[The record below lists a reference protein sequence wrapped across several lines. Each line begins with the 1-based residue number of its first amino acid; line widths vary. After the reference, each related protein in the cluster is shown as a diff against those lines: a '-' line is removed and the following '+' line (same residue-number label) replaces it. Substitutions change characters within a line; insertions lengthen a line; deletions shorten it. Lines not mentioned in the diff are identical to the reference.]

1 MKIIYSVFF
10 ILFSFIALAQV
21 GIGTT
26 TPNAALDIESTND
39 GLLIPRV
46 ALSATNVAT
55 INTPTVSEL
64 VYNTATAGVAPNDV
78 TPGFYYW
85 DGIQWV
91 RVLMNT
97 NNNWSIDGNE
107 GTNPTTNFLGT
118 TDNQDLVIRTNNLE
132 NIRVNTNGNVGIG
145 TTSNIARLYL
155 NLPTTDNTTNYGI
168 YNNFDGTDL
177 GTTYGIRN
185 HNFGSGNGIK
195 YGIYN
200 NVNNEGEG
208 GRYGIYNNVYMNPS
222 SNASA
227 YGFRN
232 YLSTYGTATQ
242 YGIYNYVTS
251 TTATGIH
258 YGLRNSL
265 YLAPTSTS
273 DAFGEYTSVDY
284 SSGSRYGEYKN
295 MNSSSAY
302 GGDVYGDYNRLIGS
316 GNGINYGVYNDMD
329 ASGIGVKYGVYNNL
343 TATNGPKYGMR
354 NEFADVVGTKYGVYN
369 YFPSGTATGTI
380 YGTYNNIQ
388 NDANATKYGTYNYIS
403 GGDGALRGSYNS
415 VYPAATNSS
424 TIHGVYGYVSSAG
437 TGVHYGGYFSAYG
450 DNNIAVYGA
459 NTNINGWAGY
469 FNGDGYWNGDM
480 LFNDSGNAVN
490 DFTIESDTRDH
501 MFWLDSNENIVRFG
515 SSSAGSD
522 FGNGSIISGTTVDY
536 VADFDNMLPEG
547 TAVGIGS
554 VEYFLDLTNETTIN
568 NYFSPTVDN
577 TYDLGSATLRW
588 NDVYATNGT
597 IVTSDRREKEQIVPM
612 EYGLKEIMQLKPVT
626 YKWKRNR
633 IGNTTL
639 SNQDKELKLGLIAQ
653 EVQQVLPEV
662 VQTHNWRALSEENPN
677 NYTKVPMERLGM
689 SYHEIVPVLIKAM
702 QEQTEIIEKQ
712 NSEID
717 ELKREMQE
725 IKRLI
730 QSR

>member
-1 MKIIYSVFF
+1 MKNNYIFVF
-10 ILFSFIALAQV
+10 LFASLISFSQV

-26 TPNAALDIESTND
+26 TPNAALDIESTNN
-39 GLLIPRV
+39 GLLIPRI
-46 ALSATNVAT
+46 ALVATNIPSVL
-55 INTPTVSEL
+55 TPTISEL
-64 VYNTATAGVAPNDV
+64 VYNTATSGVSPNNV

-85 DGIQWV
+85 DGTQWV
-91 RVLMNT
+91 RVFMNS
-97 NNNWSIDGNE
+97 NNNWSTGGNI
-107 GTNPTTNFLGT
+107 GTNPGANFLGT

-185 HNFGSGNGIK
+185 NNFGSGNGTK

-251 TTATGIH
+251 TTATGVH
-258 YGLRNSL
+258 YGLRNFL

-284 SSGSRYGEYKN
+284 SSGNRYGEYKN
-295 MNSSSAY
+295 MNSNSVY

-316 GNGINYGVYNDMD
+316 GNGINYGVYNEMG
-329 ASGIGVKYGVYNNL
+329 ASGAGVKYGVYNYL
-343 TATNGPKYGMR
+343 TSTNGTKYGMR
-354 NEFADVVGTKYGVYN
+354 NEFADVTGTKYGVYN
-369 YFPSGTATGTI
+369 YFSSGTATGTI
-380 YGTYNNIQ
+380 YGTYNNIN
-388 NDANATKYGTYNYIS
+388 NDGNAAKYGSYNYIS
-403 GGDGALRGSYNS
+403 GGEGSLRGSYNAI
-415 VYPAATNSS
+415 YPSATNSS
-424 TIHGVYGYVSSAG
+424 SIYGVYGYVSSSG
-437 TGVHYGGYFSAYG
+437 TGTHYGGYFYATG
-450 DNNIAVYGA
+450 DNNRAVYA
-459 NTNINGWAGY
+459 YNTHGTGWAGY
-469 FNGDGYWNGDM
+469 FLGNGYWDGDII
-480 LFNDSGNAVN
+480 FNESGDLYH
-490 DFTIESDTRDH
+490 DFRVESDTRTH
-501 MFWLDSNENIVRFG
+501 MLWVDSDEDLLRVGTNAI
-515 SSSAGSD
+515 GSD
-522 FGNGSIISGTTVDY
+522 YQNGTSLSGTLIDY
-536 VADFDNMLPEG
+536 VADFDNNLATG

-554 VEYFLDLTNETTIN
+554 IEYLLDLSSETTIN
-568 NYFSPTVDN
+568 NRFSPSVDN
-577 TYDLGSATLRW
+577 LYDLGSATLRW
-588 NDVYATNGT
+588 DDVYATNGV
-597 IVTSDRREKEQIVPM
+597 IVTSDKREKEQIAPLQ
-612 EYGLKEIMQLKPVT
+612 YGLKEILKLKPVS

-633 IGNTTL
+633 IGNTSL
-639 SNQDKELKLGLIAQ
+639 SNNDKEVKLGLIAQ

-662 VQTHNWRALSEENPN
+662 VQTHDWKVLSEEQPN
-677 NYTKVPMERLGM
+677 VYTKVSMDRLGM
-689 SYHEIVPVLIKAM
+689 SYHEIVPVLIKAV

-717 ELKREMQE
+717 ELKREMQD
-725 IKRLI
+725 IKRLL

>member
-1 MKIIYSVFF
+1 MKSCYSV
-10 ILFSFIALAQV
+10 ILLLSSFLSLAQV

-26 TPNAALDIESTND
+26 TPNAALDIEATDD
-39 GLLIPRV
+39 GLLIPRI
-46 ALSATNVAT
+46 ALTATNVAT
-55 INTPTVSEL
+55 VATPTESEL
-64 VYNTATAGVAPNDV
+64 VYNTANAGIAPYEV

-85 DGIQWV
+85 DGVQWV

-97 NNNWSIDGNE
+97 SNNWSIDGND

-132 NIRVNTNGNVGIG
+132 NIRVNTDGNVGIG
-145 TTSNIARLYL
+145 TTSNAARLYV
-155 NLPTTDNTTNYGI
+155 NLPNTDATTNYGI
-168 YNNFDGTDL
+168 YNYFDGADA

-185 HNFGSGNGIK
+185 HNYGSGNGIK
-195 YGIYN
+195 YGFYN
-200 NVNNEGEG
+200 NVNNEGAG
-208 GRYGIYNNVYMNPS
+208 GRYGIYNNVNLNS
-222 SNASA
+222 ASNASG
-227 YGFRN
+227 YGIRSN
-232 YLSTYGTATQ
+232 LYTYGSGVQ
-242 YGIYNYVTS
+242 YGIYNYVS
-251 TTATGIH
+251 GSSATGIH
-258 YGLRNSL
+258 YGQRNFL
-265 YLAPTSTS
+265 YLAPTSTA
-273 DAFGEYTSVDY
+273 DAYGEYTYVDY
-284 SSGSRYGEYKN
+284 SSGSRYGEYKTL
-295 MNSSSAY
+295 NS
-302 GGDVYGDYNRLIGS
+302 
-316 GNGINYGVYNDMD
+316 
-329 ASGIGVKYGVYNNL
+329 
-343 TATNGPKYGMR
+343 
-354 NEFADVVGTKYGVYN
+354 
-369 YFPSGTATGTI
+369 
-380 YGTYNNIQ
+380 
-388 NDANATKYGTYNYIS
+388 NATFD
-403 GGDGALRGSYNS
+403 GD
-415 VYPAATNSS
+415 
-424 TIHGVYGYVSSAG
+424 
-437 TGVHYGGYFSAYG
+437 AYG
-450 DNNIAVYGA
+450 DNNRAIYGT
-459 NTNINGWAGY
+459 NTHVNGWAGY
-469 FNGDGYWNGDM
+469 FIGNGYWDGNM
-480 LFNDSGNAVN
+480 IFNESGIPDH
-490 DFTIESDTRDH
+490 DFTIQSDTRDH
-501 MFWLDSNENIVRFG
+501 MFWLDSNENLVRFG

-522 FGNGSIISGTTVDY
+522 FGNGATVSGTVVDY
-536 VADFDNMLPEG
+536 VADFDNTLVAG

-712 NSEID
+712 NSEMD

-725 IKRLI
+725 IKRLL

>member
-1 MKIIYSVFF
+1 MKSYYSV
-10 ILFSFIALAQV
+10 ILLLSSFLSLSQV

-26 TPNAALDIESTND
+26 TPNAALDIEATDD
-39 GLLIPRV
+39 GLLIPRI
-46 ALSATNVAT
+46 ALTATNVAT
-55 INTPTVSEL
+55 VTTPTESEL
-64 VYNTATAGVAPNDV
+64 VYNTATAGIAPYEV

-85 DGIQWV
+85 DGVQWV

-97 NNNWSIDGNE
+97 NNNWSIDGND
-107 GTNPTTNFLGT
+107 GTDPTTNFLGT
-118 TDNQDLVIRTNNLE
+118 IDNQDLVIRTNNTE
-132 NIRVNTNGNVGIG
+132 NVRVNTDGNVGIG
-145 TTSNIARLYL
+145 TTSNAARLYV
-155 NLPTTDNTTNYGI
+155 NLPNTDTTTNYGI
-168 YNNFDGTDL
+168 YNYFDGADA

-185 HNFGSGNGIK
+185 HNYGSGNGTK
-195 YGIYN
+195 YGFYN
-200 NVNNEGEG
+200 NVNNEGAG
-208 GRYGIYNNVYMNPS
+208 GRYGIYNNVNLNS
-222 SNASA
+222 TSNASG
-227 YGFRN
+227 YGIRN
-232 YLSTYGTATQ
+232 SLYTYGSGTQ
-242 YGIYNYVTS
+242 FGIYNYVS
-251 TTATGIH
+251 SSSATGIH
-258 YGLRNSL
+258 YGQRNFL
-265 YLAPTSTS
+265 YLASTSTA
-273 DAFGEYTSVDY
+273 DAYGEYTYVDY
-284 SSGSRYGEYKN
+284 SSGSRYGEYKTL
-295 MNSSSAY
+295 NSNATFD
-302 GGDVYGDYNRLIGS
+302 GDVYGDYNDLYGS
-316 GNGINYGVYNDMD
+316 GDGNNFGVYNEMSASGTGAKYGVYNDM
-329 ASGIGVKYGVYNNL
+329 SGV
-343 TATNGPKYGMR
+343 NGTKYGMR
-354 NEFADVVGTKYGVYN
+354 NEFADTAGTKYGVYN
-369 YFPSGTATGTI
+369 YFPSGTAIGTI
-380 YGTYNNIQ
+380 YGTYNSIQ

-424 TIHGVYGYVSSAG
+424 TIHGVYGYVSSVG

-450 DNNIAVYGA
+450 DNNRAVYGT
-459 NTNINGWAGY
+459 NTHVNGWAGY
-469 FNGDGYWNGDM
+469 FIGNGYWDGNM
-480 LFNDSGNAVN
+480 IFNESGIPDH
-490 DFTIESDTRDH
+490 DFTIQSDTRDH
-501 MFWLDSNENIVRFG
+501 MFWLDSNENLVRFG

-522 FGNGSIISGTTVDY
+522 FGNGSTVSGTVVDY
-536 VADFDNMLPEG
+536 VADFDNMLVAG

-717 ELKREMQE
+717 ELRREMQE
-725 IKRLI
+725 IKRLL